1 MKNLQHDDQL
11 KKASVLAK
19 DGGLTDITYHQLDIS
34 QTNSIR
40 SFADFL
46 KKEHPQGID
55 FVINNAGIA
64 MTGFGK
70 HSSHI
75 QPAPASVR

>member
-1 MKNLQHDDQL
+1 MK
-11 KKASVLAK
+11 
-19 DGGLTDITYHQLDIS
+19 YHQLDIS

-40 SFADFL
+40 VFADFL
-46 KKEHPQGID
+46 KKEHPKGID

-70 HSSHI
+70 HTYHIAPRSHNDAFLDI
-75 QPAPASVR
+75 F